1 MYAVRVYWAPACEL
15 LASLTAVANT
25 KVYRTIDMGHA
36 WRDGVMKGLPENVR
50 ALISGEPLA
59 QWAFPMSIAHMSPAG
74 EATGFID
81 WLAVQ
86 EPGALYAAFAAVYP
100 GERIPQPGDLERRRE
115 KFVKV
120 LRAWNDC
127 YFNTVDP
134 RILEALETDAEQK
147 ALLASRL
154 PGQEVVELATN
165 GLQVDDAPGMDTVRL
180 TPQYHCRPM
189 NLIDIYGTNETVY
202 FYPVETPE
210 ELSDGIPQ
218 RLLRMGDAISDAS
231 RLKIL
236 RFLKSG
242 PHTFTEIVSVA
253 GLYKSTVHY
262 HLVILRAAG
271 LLNIHVSGHEA
282 DRYSLRPKAIDMLAS
297 TMKSFLGVEKA

>member
-1 MYAVRVYWAPACEL
+1 
-15 LASLTAVANT
+15 
-25 KVYRTIDMGHA
+25 
-36 WRDGVMKGLPENVR
+36 
-50 ALISGEPLA
+50 
-59 QWAFPMSIAHMSPAG
+59 MSPAG

-81 WLAVQ
+81 WLALQ
-86 EPGALYAAFAAVYP
+86 EPGALYAAFAAVCP

-120 LRAWNDC
+120 LKALNDC
-127 YFNTVDP
+127 YFSSVDP
-134 RILEALETDAEQK
+134 RILEALKADAEQK
-147 ALLASRL
+147 ARLVSGL
-154 PGQEVVELATN
+154 PGREIVELATN
-165 GLQVDDAPGMDTVRL
+165 GLQVDDTPGLDSVRI

-189 NLIDIYGTNETVY
+189 NLIDIYGTNEMVY

-210 ELSDGIPQ
+210 DLSDGIPQ

-242 PHTFTEIVSVA
+242 PHTFTEIVGFT

-271 LLNIHVSGHEA
+271 LLTIHMSGYEA
-282 DRYSLRPKAIDMLAS
+282 DNYSLRPKAIDMLAS
-297 TMKSFLGVEKA
+297 TMRSFLGVEKA